1 MSKTKENKEQIWLEK
16 FDYFSITGK
25 DSKRFLNGI
34 TTGNIV
40 DLKNK
45 VLKTCWLSPNGI
57 LKSLLEINCLE
68 NKLELI
74 VFVGN
79 TSEIRKYFN
88 DIIFL
93 SDDVSLSDTF
103 SINRLQQVDDIN
115 SWRITQ
121 PIFFKNEDKKY
132 DFYNNN
138 PNSMN
143 TNDLQL
149 WKINQAIPS
158 LNSEINGKNNPL
170 ELGLTDLIDFNK
182 GCYLGQET
190 MSKIY
195 LTVVGKY
202 ITPSRVYLSSTRE
215 SIYARTNRIHSF
227 VGGLEAKKYAVVYP
241 FIKTREWYLLPL
253 EQRKQMMD
261 EHIKIS
267 QKYPQVELN
276 TTYSFG
282 IHDQDFMLAFE
293 SDDLNIF
300 QDMIMELRGTK
311 VSAFVK
317 EDTPMIVCVKKD
329 IVPIITS
336 LG

>member
-1 MSKTKENKEQIWLEK
+1 MSKIKENKEQFWLEK
-16 FDYFSITGK
+16 FDCFSVTGK

-40 DLKNK
+40 DLNNK
-45 VLKTCWLSPNGI
+45 VLKSCWLSPNGI
-57 LKSLLEINCLE
+57 LKSLLEINCSE
-68 NKLELI
+68 NELKVI
-74 VFVGN
+74 VLVGN

-88 DIIFL
+88 DIIFP

-103 SINRLQQVDDIN
+103 SINRLQQVDDMN

-132 DFYNNN
+132 DFYKNN

-190 MSKIY
+190 MSKIKNVSSLKQEIRVWTAKDKDLNLESVNNGIY
-195 LTVVGKY
+195 NNQNKEKSVGY
-202 ITPSRVYLSSTRE
+202 IT
-215 SIYARTNRIHSF
+215 SIYKLDSRIIKGLAMIKRKYLNKENSF
-227 VGGLEAKKYAVVYP
+227 FSDNFGQISINKSVGSTFL
-241 FIKTREWYLLPL
+241 
-253 EQRKQMMD
+253 
-261 EHIKIS
+261 
-267 QKYPQVELN
+267 
-276 TTYSFG
+276 
-282 IHDQDFMLAFE
+282 
-293 SDDLNIF
+293 
-300 QDMIMELRGTK
+300 
-311 VSAFVK
+311 
-317 EDTPMIVCVKKD
+317 
-329 IVPIITS
+329 
-336 LG
+336 

>member
-1 MSKTKENKEQIWLEK
+1 MSKIKENKEQIWLEK

-68 NKLELI
+68 NKLEVI

-88 DIIFL
+88 KIIFP

-103 SINRLQQVDDIN
+103 SINRLQQVDDMN

-132 DFYNNN
+132 DFYHNN

-143 TNDLQL
+143 TNDLRL

-190 MSKIY
+190 MSKIRNVASLKQEIRVWTAKDKDLNLESENKIIY
-195 LTVVGKY
+195 NNQNKEKLVGY
-202 ITPSRVYLSSTRE
+202 IT
-215 SIYARTNRIHSF
+215 SIYKLDSGIIKGLAMIKRKYLDKENSF
-227 VGGLEAKKYAVVYP
+227 FSDIFGQILIDKSVGSTFL
-241 FIKTREWYLLPL
+241 
-253 EQRKQMMD
+253 
-261 EHIKIS
+261 
-267 QKYPQVELN
+267 
-276 TTYSFG
+276 
-282 IHDQDFMLAFE
+282 
-293 SDDLNIF
+293 
-300 QDMIMELRGTK
+300 
-311 VSAFVK
+311 
-317 EDTPMIVCVKKD
+317 
-329 IVPIITS
+329 
-336 LG
+336 

>member
-1 MSKTKENKEQIWLEK
+1 MSKIKENKEQIWLEK
-16 FDYFSITGK
+16 FDCFSITGK

-40 DLKNK
+40 DLNNK

-68 NKLELI
+68 NKLEVI
-74 VFVGN
+74 VFGGN

-88 DIIFL
+88 DIIFP

-103 SINRLQQVDDIN
+103 SINRLQQVDDMN

-132 DFYNNN
+132 DFHNNN
-138 PNSMN
+138 PNLMN

-158 LNSEINGKNNPL
+158 LDNEINGKNNPL

-190 MSKIY
+190 MSKIRNVNSLKQEIRVWTAKDKDLNLGSENKIIY
-195 LTVVGKY
+195 NDQNKEKSVGY
-202 ITPSRVYLSSTRE
+202 IT
-215 SIYARTNRIHSF
+215 SIYKLDSRIIKGLAMIKRKYLDKENSF
-227 VGGLEAKKYAVVYP
+227 FSDIFGQILIDKSVGSTFL
-241 FIKTREWYLLPL
+241 
-253 EQRKQMMD
+253 
-261 EHIKIS
+261 
-267 QKYPQVELN
+267 
-276 TTYSFG
+276 
-282 IHDQDFMLAFE
+282 
-293 SDDLNIF
+293 
-300 QDMIMELRGTK
+300 
-311 VSAFVK
+311 
-317 EDTPMIVCVKKD
+317 
-329 IVPIITS
+329 
-336 LG
+336 